1 MCSISP
7 AVNCDYAVPL
17 CLTPPSITLPLLSP
31 QDRERE
37 TKGGSGGANWC
48 EFMVLLA
55 RLAMAESNYYNL
67 SFVGRSWLIMKK
79 EVSGVHPQPSELV
92 PIMVW
97 E

>member
-1 MCSISP
+1 
-7 AVNCDYAVPL
+7 
-17 CLTPPSITLPLLSP
+17 
-31 QDRERE
+31 
-37 TKGGSGGANWC
+37 
-48 EFMVLLA
+48 MVLLA